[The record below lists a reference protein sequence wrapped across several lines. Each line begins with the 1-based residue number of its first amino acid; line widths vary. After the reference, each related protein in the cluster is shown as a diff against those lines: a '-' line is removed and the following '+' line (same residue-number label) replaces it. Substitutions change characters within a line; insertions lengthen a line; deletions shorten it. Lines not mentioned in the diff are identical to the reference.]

1 MATCQNNAHTYCHT
15 TCCQMINISNYICTS
30 NNIGKPAYIRYVCL
44 QPFCHSIKITWRFIW
59 EGAINR
65 LCHLLH
71 GMECKGVSTN
81 KTIAASWMNHHII
94 WIGWQQGCTHVSW
107 LHLFTGLNSAIENS
121 VINMWLKII
130 EVSFQ
135 QEFLCII
142 YVLHYTVS
150 NVTCFLLKLLSFAFS
165 FLQVLC

>member
-1 MATCQNNAHTYCHT
+1 MEAERKVLIIMVTCQNTAHTYCHT
-15 TCCQMINISNYICTS
+15 TCCQMVNISNYICTS

-44 QPFCHSIKITWRFIW
+44 QPFCHSIQITWRFIW

-107 LHLFTGLNSAIENS
+107 LHLFTGLNSAIKNS
-121 VINMWLKII
+121 VINLWLKII
-130 EVSFQ
+130 KVLSARVPLYNLCFALYSFKCNML
-135 QEFLCII
+135 F
-142 YVLHYTVS
+142 T
-150 NVTCFLLKLLSFAFS
+150 
-165 FLQVLC
+165 